1 MGAARTKYLEPLRR
15 WQAPL
20 EHAPADFP
28 TSTVTAPFKISTSR
42 PTSPESFFLQQCIY
56 RIHVKIRILTT
67 PQVLLKILKHSTDP
81 LPAAPTTHV
90 QQDRN
95 PPPQTAL
102 SARPDAVGVLL
113 GLDLDGVLEVEDCFA
128 LPGGESGLGRECYS
142 FFWSVGMC
150 GCGDVRGLRGRE
162 SLRRLYEATDA
173 RSNAGQGRGRS
184 WRGRV
189 WSVPYLPL

>member
-1 MGAARTKYLEPLRR
+1 MAGKREIGWNGCKEVSRDQGCWKAWKIQSGYHRPSLVIALS
-15 WQAPL
+15 APR
-20 EHAPADFP
+20 EQN
-28 TSTVTAPFKISTSR
+28 TSSRCAVRKSRSSTHRQTLNFHCHRLVHISTSR
-42 PTSPESFFLQQCIY
+42 PTSPGFPFFQHDMYKIY
-56 RIHVKIRILTT
+56 VNVYILTT

-142 FFWSVGMC
+142 CLCW
-150 GCGDVRGLRGRE
+150 L
-162 SLRRLYEATDA
+162 A
-173 RSNAGQGRGRS
+173 
-184 WRGRV
+184 
-189 WSVPYLPL
+189 